1 MKGACGITGTAV
13 VGPGMNGE
21 GSSGRPRITE
31 EAAVLAARELA
42 NSRICPGGNVR
53 GLTATHTNITVHFKL
68 VKQNQNTFYFCHFDL
83 YQKITRSIG
92 LSRW

>member
-53 GLTATHTNITVHFKL
+53 GLTATQTDRI
-68 VKQNQNTFYFCHFDL
+68 L
-83 YQKITRSIG
+83 YT
-92 LSRW
+92 LNY